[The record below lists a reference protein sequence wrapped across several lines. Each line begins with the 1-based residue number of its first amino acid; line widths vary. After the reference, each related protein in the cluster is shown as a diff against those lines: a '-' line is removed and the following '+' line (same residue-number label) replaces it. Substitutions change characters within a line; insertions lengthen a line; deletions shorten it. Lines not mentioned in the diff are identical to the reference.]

1 MPDDKKDKK
10 YWYDQYAPKNTV
22 KDIGEDAT
30 RTPY

>member
-1 MPDDKKDKK
+1 MPDDKKDKNTGTINTRR
-10 YWYDQYAPKNTV
+10 KNTV